1 MEDFTET
8 TGGEATAEQTPTD
21 WDNWDNV
28 DFSDVTDDGEEQPAE
43 ASEADQQEEAE
54 DGTEDNSGEEGEAES
69 QGADQ
74 RFTLKHLGETRE
86 VSRDEVISYAQ
97 KGMDYDRIRQKLV
110 EVTAERD
117 SFSAA
122 ESEAQSFLKEMAD
135 AAGMTVDQLM
145 DNTRAQALAEKERID
160 VSVALGRIRNQKE
173 AARLQKEKDQLQ
185 NTQSQKNEEQEKHAK
200 AVQAFVEAYP
210 GVEGKAIPQSVWD
223 EYSRTG
229 DLVNAYRAEENRQL
243 KAQVASLNKKLSAQ
257 ETNKKN
263 KGRSTG
269 SQQTA
274 GKKEVDDPF
283 LAAWYNG
290 D

>member
-8 TGGEATAEQTPTD
+8 TGGEQTAEQTAPD
-21 WDNWDNV
+21 WDNWENV
-28 DFSDVTDDGEEQPAE
+28 DFSDVTDDGEDQPTE
-43 ASEADQQEEAE
+43 DPKADQQEESE
-54 DGTEDNSGEEGEAES
+54 KGTEDNSGDAEEAES
-69 QGADQ
+69 PGADQ

-86 VSRDEVISYAQ
+86 VSRDEVIAYAQ

-122 ESEAQSFLKEMAD
+122 ESEAQSFLKEMAE
-135 AAGMTVDQLM
+135 AAGMTVDQLI

-160 VSVALGRIRNQKE
+160 VSVARGLIRNQKE
-173 AARLQKEKDQLQ
+173 AARLQREKDQLQ
-185 NTQSQKNEEQEKHAK
+185 NTQSEQNKEQERHSK

-210 GVEGKAIPQSVWD
+210 GVDGKDIPQSVWD
-223 EYSRTG
+223 EYTRTG

-243 KAQVASLNKKLSAQ
+243 KAQVESLSKKLSAQ